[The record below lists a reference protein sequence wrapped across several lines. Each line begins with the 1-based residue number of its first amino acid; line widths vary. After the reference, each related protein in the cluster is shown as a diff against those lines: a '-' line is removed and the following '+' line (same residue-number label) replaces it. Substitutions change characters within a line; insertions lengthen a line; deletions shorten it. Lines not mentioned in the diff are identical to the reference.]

1 MDREKAVELVWE
13 HLREDMMRKHVLAV
27 EAVMRGLA
35 RHFGEDEETWG
46 LAGLL
51 HDLDYEQTR
60 DDPERH
66 GRISGEILTD
76 MNVDPV
82 IVNAVMAHADKCERD
97 CLINQCIYA
106 ADPVTGLVVA
116 AALIRP
122 EKKIE
127 FVKLKSLKKRFKEKR
142 FAAGADRDR
151 IKAIEETGMP
161 LEEFLQIA
169 LDSMKKIGS
178 ELGL

>member
-1 MDREKAVELVWE
+1 MNREEAVELVWK
-13 HLREDMMRKHVLAV
+13 HLAEDAMRKHVLAV

-35 RHFGEDEETWG
+35 RHFGEDEETWAM
-46 LAGLL
+46 AGLL

-66 GRISGEILTD
+66 GRLSGEILNE
-76 MNVDPV
+76 MGIDPV

-97 CLINQCIYA
+97 CLINKCIYA

-122 EKKIE
+122 EKKLE

-151 IKAIEETGMP
+151 IKAIEEAGMP
-161 LEEFLQIA
+161 LEEFLGIA
-169 LDSMKKIGS
+169 LESMKTIADD
-178 ELGL
+178 LGL

>member
-1 MDREKAVELVWE
+1 MNRDEAFELVWE
-13 HLREDMMRKHVLAV
+13 QLTEDAMRKHVLAV

-35 RHFGEDEETWG
+35 KHFGEDEDKWG

-60 DDPERH
+60 DDPDKHALLSAEMLDEK
-66 GRISGEILTD
+66 G
-76 MNVDPV
+76 VDPV
-82 IVNAVMAHADKCERD
+82 IVNAVKAHADKCERD
-97 CLINQCIYA
+97 CLINKCIYA

-122 EKKIE
+122 EKKLE
-127 FVKLKSLKKRFKEKR
+127 FVKVKSLKKRFKEKR

-151 IKAIEETGMP
+151 IRAIEETGMQ
-161 LEEFLQIA
+161 LEEFLKIS
-169 LDSMKKIGS
+169 LESMKAVADD
-178 ELGL
+178 LGL